1 MNDEPLVV
9 PVSPGS
15 ALVRLAQVGGA
26 LQRHDNIARAL
37 PDDALHQLHSRR
49 GELLAAI
56 ESGERGAIEDTFRAA
71 QNHLRR
77 LYEAVSQPGLWSA
90 DEAPAVY
97 AALGFPD
104 PLRNGL
110 HAVDVSSVL
119 VTFSMPHRQVLT
131 TLSFQDAPGATAYWL
146 REIRVINGLEVEDP
160 TVSSYAPI
168 FTRQRMPSG
177 PHRLRIESRDNST
190 YRISEEFE
198 IIVPE
203 QVP

>member
-1 MNDEPLVV
+1 MIDEPLVV

-26 LQRHDNIARAL
+26 LQRHAHIARAL
-37 PDDALHQLHSRR
+37 PEDALQQLQSRR

-56 ESGERGAIEDTFRAA
+56 ESGERGRTADTLRAA
-71 QNHLRR
+71 QNSLRQ
-77 LYEAVSQPGLWSA
+77 LYEAVCQPGLWSA
-90 DEAPAVY
+90 DETPAVY

-104 PLRNGL
+104 PLRSGL
-110 HAVDVSSVL
+110 QTVDVSTVL

-146 REIRVINGLEVEDP
+146 RMIRVINGMEAEDP

-168 FTRQRMPSG
+168 FTRQRIPSG

-190 YRISEEFE
+190 FKISEEFQ
-198 IIVPE
+198 IV
-203 QVP
+203 VPDTVL